1 MVLFIKMS
9 IFAKTIKVSFIFYGG
24 LDSSIQKIY
33 KNRLLRFTNYKLL
46 WLNMDVKDI
55 SLQYVI

>member
-24 LDSSIQKIY
+24 LDSSIKKY

>member
-1 MVLFIKMS
+1 MS

-24 LDSSIQKIY
+24 LDSSIKKY

>member
-1 MVLFIKMS
+1 MS
-9 IFAKTIKVSFIFYGG
+9 LFAKTIKVSFILYGG

-46 WLNMDVKDI
+46 WLNMDVKDM
-55 SLQYVI
+55 SLQYVT